1 MHDEN
6 AMKEAPVK
14 EVMRKSRTSEADHAS
29 CNDRWAAVLNQSTP

>member
-14 EVMRKSRTSEADHAS
+14 EVMRKSRTSNAD
-29 CNDRWAAVLNQSTP
+29 NDRWAAVLN